1 MRDTVNL
8 IREGIP
14 AVALLHEP
22 FRQLA
27 LMAARQVGMPET
39 PLLIYPR
46 DLISEETPEQLEE
59 KAASVADQAAQLLL
73 KLRR

>member
-1 MRDTVNL
+1 
-8 IREGIP
+8 
-14 AVALLHEP
+14 
-22 FRQLA
+22 
-27 LMAARQVGMPET
+27 MAARQVGMPET

>member
-27 LMAARQVGMPET
+27 NMAARQVGMPET
-39 PLLIYPR
+39 PLLVYPR